1 MGWFKTR
8 AEAPV
13 VGRVI
18 VRFTYEPSSRLT
30 YTIDQGESSRT
41 WMMSMQ
47 ALLTNCNFSTLEEA
61 LGNMIPNALNVLQ
74 KDVPSLVMGQFRV
87 DIDKSK
93 EPAEVICVTNDAQY
107 LESEWR
113 TVRATALRN

>member
-8 AEAPV
+8 IEAPV

-18 VRFTYEPSSRLT
+18 VRFTYEPSSMLT

-47 ALLTNCNFSTLEEA
+47 ALLTNYNFSTLEEA
-61 LGNMIPNALNVLQ
+61 LGIMIPNALNVLK
-74 KDVPSLVMGQFRV
+74 KDVPSLVMGEFRV